1 VTRQLFRVT
10 RRLFNRWPND
20 PMPGYMTCF
29 SLANQRALI
38 TGASRGL
45 GAKIAA
51 VFADGRPCAA

>member
-1 VTRQLFRVT
+1 ML
-10 RRLFNRWPND
+10 D
-20 PMPGYMTCF
+20 YMTRF

-51 VFADGRPCAA
+51 VFADARPCAV

>member
-1 VTRQLFRVT
+1 
-10 RRLFNRWPND
+10 
-20 PMPGYMTCF
+20 MPDYMNCF

-51 VFADGRPCAA
+51 VFADTRPCAA